1 MSSDADPEDT
11 PRTRLMTAIAEE
23 MRIVRELLEELAGVL
38 IADERFVLDYVDQ
51 LQSFDLI
58 AQHVDESAALL
69 NRIAAGTDF
78 GHSLAQ
84 VRLHVMQERLRAV
97 IG

>member
-1 MSSDADPEDT
+1 MSTAAEDT
-11 PRTRLMTAIAEE
+11 PRTRVMTAIAEE

-38 IADERFVLDYVDQ
+38 IADERFVMDYVDQ

-69 NRIAAGTDF
+69 NRLAEGQDF
-78 GHSLAQ
+78 GHSLGL
-84 VRLHVMQERLRAV
+84 VRLQVMQERLRTV
-97 IG
+97 VD

>member
-1 MSSDADPEDT
+1 
-11 PRTRLMTAIAEE
+11 MTAIAQE
-23 MRIVRELLEELAGVL
+23 MRLVCGLLEELAGVI

-69 NRIAAGTDF
+69 HRLAEGQDF
-78 GHSLAQ
+78 GHSLGQ
-84 VRLHVMQERLRAV
+84 VRLQVMQERLRAV
-97 IG
+97 VG